1 MRMSKL
7 LLVCF
12 AVLIFAMGCSKSG
25 EKATETAEA
34 PMTKTETTT
43 AAPATAAIVEEVTLA
58 VTGMT

>member
-43 AAPATAAIVEEVTLA
+43 AAPAATVEEVTLA

>member
-12 AVLIFAMGCSKSG
+12 AILVLAMGCSKSG
-25 EKATETAEA
+25 EQAAETAEA

-43 AAPATAAIVEEVTLA
+43 AAPAAAEVEEVTLA

>member
-12 AVLIFAMGCSKSG
+12 AILVLAMGCSKSG
-25 EKATETAEA
+25 EQAAETAEA
-34 PMTKTETTT
+34 PMTKTE
-43 AAPATAAIVEEVTLA
+43 AAPATAATVEEVTLA

>member
-25 EKATETAEA
+25 EKVAETSEV
-34 PMTKTETTT
+34 PTTKTETTT
-43 AAPATAAIVEEVTLA
+43 AAPAAAEVEEVTLA